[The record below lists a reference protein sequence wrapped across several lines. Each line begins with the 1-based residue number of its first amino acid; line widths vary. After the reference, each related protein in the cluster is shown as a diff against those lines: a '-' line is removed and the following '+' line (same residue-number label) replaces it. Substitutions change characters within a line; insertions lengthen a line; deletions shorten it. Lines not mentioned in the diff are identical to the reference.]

1 MSEMGSMGLSS
12 SIAEENVV
20 RSRLFSSVKQSLQ
33 QDEKGNMYKN

>member
-1 MSEMGSMGLSS
+1 MSEMGSMGLS